1 MKFLKD
7 GKSVSHW
14 AKAYRGKVL
23 RTIANLQPQT
33 KEELLEIKYDG
44 LKLIES
50 TSYKKIG
57 TMLVYEVI

>member
-23 RTIANLQPQT
+23 RTLSQIQP
-33 KEELLEIKYDG
+33 KDEKELLEIHYEG
-44 LKLIES
+44 LKFIES
-50 TSYKKIG
+50 IPYKNNG
-57 TMLVYEVI
+57 TMLVYEVL